1 MAGLSKPREAALKAL
16 VATFKD
22 GAYLNIALRSILAEV
37 EDPRDCAL
45 ATTLAFGVTKNLL
58 YIDNIIANLSTVKLR
73 KLSVWIHNILRIG
86 VYSIKF
92 LDRIPE
98 SATVNE
104 CVKLSRRYGHGAS
117 AGFVN
122 AVLRKVSSSP
132 DFLPDKKIA
141 VKYLSVKYSFPEW
154 MVRHFLEQGYG
165 EELLSALNSAPQV
178 IVRLNT
184 VKGELPG
191 DDFIKLA
198 SEKLAYVYKGIGS
211 GENTREFKEGC
222 VTVQDIAS
230 QRAVEALKLKK
241 SHRALD
247 LCAAPGGKTTYM
259 AALCSEVVSCDIH
272 SHKLAL
278 IEANLKRLGITN
290 AKVMQNDAA
299 VLNESFKD
307 SFDAVLADVPCS
319 GLGILRRKPDIK
331 WKKTEDELKSLTK
344 VQYQILKTSAAY
356 VKKGGRLV
364 YSTCTINTEENEKN
378 IEKFLKEHADFKID
392 GDFAPF
398 GKQLLPNADNS
409 DGFFIAPLERK

>member
-22 GAYLNIALRSILAEV
+22 GAYLNIALRSILADV

-58 YIDNIIANLSTVKLR
+58 YIDNIIANLSSVKLK

-132 DFLPDKKIA
+132 DFLPDEKDREN
-141 VKYLSVKYSFPEW
+141 YFSVKYSFPRW
-154 MVRHFLEQGYG
+154 MVHHFLSQGYG
-165 EELLSALNSAPQV
+165 EELLSALNSTPQV
-178 IVRLNT
+178 IVRLNP
-184 VKGELPG
+184 VKGCLPG
-191 DDFIKLA
+191 EDFLKLD
-198 SEKLAYVYKGIGS
+198 SEKLAYAYKGTGS

-222 VTVQDIAS
+222 VTVQDLGS

-259 AALCSEVVSCDIH
+259 AALCQSVVSCDIH
-272 SHKLAL
+272 SHKLPL

-290 AKVMQNDAA
+290 TTVVQNDAM
-299 VLNESFKD
+299 VFNESFNEA
-307 SFDAVLADVPCS
+307 FDGVLADVPCS

-331 WKKTEDELKSLTK
+331 WTKTPEELKELTEI
-344 VQYQILKTSAAY
+344 QYQILKNAAAY

-378 IEKFLKEHADFKID
+378 IEKFLKENADFKID
-392 GDFAPF
+392 DDFAPF
-398 GKQLLPNADNS
+398 GRQLLPNTDNT
-409 DGFFIAPLERK
+409 DGFFIAPMERK